1 MYYYE
6 NIKEELKNAKKL
18 PKKTRYEKEVR
29 SELIKSVKIKKEAA
43 KLIRKY
49 GAENIILP
57 DVSVKEE
64 IQNRESKGFADSM
77 KLRKELQ
84 AYAKAV
90 SIYERATKP
99 YTDAKKV
106 REQADNYKY
115 YKELKEKY
123 YSLKAN

>member
-1 MYYYE
+1 MSDGFGRLSRHF
-6 NIKEELKNAKKL
+6 K
-18 PKKTRYEKEVR
+18 
-29 SELIKSVKIKKEAA
+29 
-43 KLIRKY
+43 KY

-77 KLRKELQ
+77 KLRRELQ

-99 YTDAKKV
+99 YTDAKKTL
-106 REQADNYKY
+106 EQADNYKY

-123 YSLKAN
+123 YSIKAN